1 MRRQLT
7 DSKQRWQHPNQIARR
22 LAKHCTIRSIDTG
35 AGGNILGGESSGGS
49 QYPDDLQGVDGNI
62 QQAYKGLGDLP
73 FQENFAEGFFGAFQ
87 I

>member
-1 MRRQLT
+1 M
-7 DSKQRWQHPNQIARR
+7 
-22 LAKHCTIRSIDTG
+22 
-35 AGGNILGGESSGGS
+35 GGESSGGS
-49 QYPDDLQGVDGNI
+49 QYPDDLQGVGGNI